1 MRTAG
6 RRLWGAVGA
15 GCLIASGVL
24 TLGTVSAGAAGPPPP
39 QLVVRRIDATAL
51 PLVHVDVATNGADVT
66 PGAFGLKENGQ
77 PAKGLQT
84 QTLSA
89 ARTPVG
95 TVLLVDTA
103 STMRDAG
110 KFNLVKTMLKSL
122 IQGKGAA
129 EQMAVVPFGGG
140 PRVAQDFTPDAGQL
154 NAAIDRLALGGFPS
168 LHAGVRMAGSLLAS
182 RPELLGNIVV
192 VGDGAGGPN
201 AVEPVDTITQAYA
214 ELSASRAMV
223 YAVGLK
229 FGPGLELAP
238 LTKLAA
244 SGRGTY
250 LEATDSAGLGRLTS
264 ALENDLTRQFELTYT
279 SVAKSPA
286 DLVVSASGGS
296 STAEMFPGSVAVGEA
311 THPAAVTVAKAPG
324 LLGGKI
330 GLFLIALIVLAA
342 AGLFVYAVA
351 MLLTRDSNNLSSAL
365 RPYQEGRRSGE
376 GDDEDEGSLVT
387 SAFMQRAVETTEKFA
402 QEQGF
407 LTNVEAKLV
416 QADIKLRAAEAIL
429 FYALGV
435 VIVTVIAVLLKGPL
449 GLAVGVIAA
458 LLPPAILNFM
468 AKMRLRKFNSQL
480 PDTLQ
485 LLASSLRAGFSFM
498 QGVEAVAAEVEDPM
512 GSELRRVIV
521 EARLG
526 RPVEDALDDCV
537 ERMKS
542 PDFEW
547 AVMAV
552 KIQREVGGNLAELLQ
567 TVGVTMVERERLRRD
582 VKTLTA
588 EGRMSAY
595 VLGAMPPILG
605 LFFEF
610 SNPAY
615 MHPLWVN
622 TSGIVAVVAAVI
634 AMLVGFV
641 WMNKIIQI
649 DV

>member
-1 MRTAG
+1 MSA
-6 RRLWGAVGA
+6 LGA
-15 GCLIASGVL
+15 GCLLATSALAFGS
-24 TLGTVSAGAAGPPPP
+24 VSAGAAGPPPP
-39 QLVVRRIDATAL
+39 SLLVRRIDATAL
-51 PLVHVDVATNGADVT
+51 PTVHIDVSTNGADVA
-66 PGAFGLKENGQ
+66 PGAFSLKENGK
-77 PAKGLQT
+77 AAAGLKT
-84 QTLSA
+84 QTLSG

-103 STMRDAG
+103 STMRDSN
-110 KFNLVKTMLKSL
+110 KFGLVKTMLKAL
-122 IQGKGAA
+122 IQGKGDA
-129 EQMAVVPFGGG
+129 EQMAIVPFGGG
-140 PRVAQDFTPDAGQL
+140 PRVAQAFTPDASLL
-154 NAAIDRLALGGFPS
+154 NSTIDRLAIGGFPS
-168 LHAGVRMAGSLLAS
+168 LHAGVQMAGGLLAT

-201 AVEPVDTITQAYA
+201 AVEPAATIAGAYGQLA
-214 ELSASRAMV
+214 ASRAMV

-229 FGPGLELAP
+229 FGPGLDLSP
-238 LTKLAA
+238 LSKLAA
-244 SGRGTY
+244 TAHGSYFEASDASGV
-250 LEATDSAGLGRLTS
+250 GRVTT
-264 ALENDLTRQFELTYT
+264 ALENDLSRQFELTYT
-279 SVAKSPA
+279 SSAKAPA
-286 DLVVSASGGS
+286 DLLISASGGS
-296 STAEMFPGSVAVGEA
+296 TDAEMFPGSVAVGEA
-311 THPAAVTVAKAPG
+311 THPTIVNVVKAPG
-324 LLGGKI
+324 LLGGKV

-342 AGLFVYAVA
+342 AALFVYAVS
-351 MLLTRDSNNLSSAL
+351 MLITRDSNNLRSAL
-365 RPYQEGRRSGE
+365 RPYQEGRKSEGE
-376 GDDEDEGSLVT
+376 DDDNEGSLVS
-387 SAFMQRAVETTEKFA
+387 SAFMQRAVETTERLA
-402 QEQGF
+402 NEQGL
-407 LTNVEAKLV
+407 LTKVEAKLV

-449 GLAVGVIAA
+449 GLAVGFFAA
-458 LLPPAILNFM
+458 LIPPAILNFM

-485 LLASSLRAGFSFM
+485 LLSSSLRAGFSFM
-498 QGVEAVAAEVEDPM
+498 QGVEAVAAEVDDPM

-521 EARLG
+521 ESRLG
-526 RPVEDALDDCV
+526 RPVEEALDDCV

-567 TVGVTMVERERLRRD
+567 TVAITMVERERLRRD

-605 LFFEF
+605 VFFEF
-610 SNPAY
+610 SNPSY
-615 MHPLWVN
+615 MHPLWSN
-622 TSGIVAVVAAVI
+622 TSGVVAVI
-634 AMLVGFV
+634 AAAIAMVVGFI